1 MIWSVYVFAF
11 FCESIHMI
19 PFLILA
25 FFPFYQQLR
34 MPAWVVVLIC
44 VVSQFMQSAFYLYQ
58 ILHHQSLR
66 PTDYVFAVFCFLI
79 YVTCIKADFWKLL
92 YLYIFVFDYIIFV
105 RGIAFF
111 LEACFTKDPN
121 WDFYSLHTML
131 LIMVIFIVTLP
142 FVLRFLTK
150 TKDRVFEA
158 DDPDF
163 WKKIWLLPFLTTLMI
178 CLYTPAVTRDLIFHF
193 SFVSSRLFLLLSML
207 ISYWVVLDAMD
218 SIRHQTEL
226 TEQTARQEMMLA
238 MQQTQYQQLTRHIA
252 STREARHDLRQH
264 LNIID
269 QYLQNGDQEAL
280 NDYISQYRKYLPPE
294 PELCAVIGN
303 LLENALDACRDVR
316 KPKPFIHVRM
326 KEEDNQLILA
336 IDNTCVK
343 EPAEQDGRFL
353 SSKHEGFGTGTSS
366 VQNTAE
372 RYHGMAQFRC
382 VNEVFYASVLLY
394 GNEKTPQ

>member
-1 MIWSVYVFAF
+1 MIWSVYVFVF

-34 MPAWVVVLIC
+34 MPAWAVVLIC

-150 TKDRVFEA
+150 TKDRVFVA

-226 TEQTARQEMMLA
+226 TEQTARQ
-238 MQQTQYQQLTRHIA
+238 
-252 STREARHDLRQH
+252 
-264 LNIID
+264 
-269 QYLQNGDQEAL
+269 
-280 NDYISQYRKYLPPE
+280 
-294 PELCAVIGN
+294 
-303 LLENALDACRDVR
+303 
-316 KPKPFIHVRM
+316 
-326 KEEDNQLILA
+326 
-336 IDNTCVK
+336 
-343 EPAEQDGRFL
+343 
-353 SSKHEGFGTGTSS
+353 
-366 VQNTAE
+366 
-372 RYHGMAQFRC
+372 
-382 VNEVFYASVLLY
+382 
-394 GNEKTPQ
+394 